1 MKNKALLFTVILSSL
16 FLFAGWGAVGHKL
29 INRKSIQFFPAQMNA
44 FQYWRDSLAAHG
56 SDADYRKSSDPTE
69 QYRHYIDID
78 RYPEFIL
85 NHRIPQTLDSLI
97 ALHGLTFV
105 TTNGLLPFAIIAYTD
120 SLKNYFLQHNWQM
133 AMLRAADV
141 GHYVADAH
149 QPLHIT
155 QWYDGWSTFSDGIH
169 SRYETG
175 LINRDSA
182 FIQYPGD
189 SISYISNINQYAFDI
204 VYNNYKFIDSVY
216 RCDSIAHAIAGNT
229 NSSQYYQEFWNRAG
243 NFTIML
249 FKNASKSLASLIYT
263 AWVNAGSPLPTGIL
277 PITENVNGFKLHQ
290 NYPNPFNPST
300 KIKFDIPSSSNVKL
314 SVFDITGRQVA
325 SLVNDRLSQ
334 GSYEYEFK
342 AIELPSGTYIYRLQT
357 DKYSDAKRMI
367 LIK

>member
-1 MKNKALLFTVILSSL
+1 MKNKALLFTVILSTL

-29 INRKSIQFFPAQMNA
+29 INRKSTQFFPAQMNV

-189 SISYISNINQYAFDI
+189 SIGYINNINQYAFDI

-216 RCDSIAHAIAGNT
+216 RCDSIAHTIAGNT
-229 NSSQYYQEFWNRAG
+229 NSTQYYQEFWNCAG

-249 FKNASKSLASLIYT
+249 FKNASKSLASLI
-263 AWVNAGSPLPTGIL
+263 
-277 PITENVNGFKLHQ
+277 
-290 NYPNPFNPST
+290 
-300 KIKFDIPSSSNVKL
+300 
-314 SVFDITGRQVA
+314 
-325 SLVNDRLSQ
+325 
-334 GSYEYEFK
+334 
-342 AIELPSGTYIYRLQT
+342 
-357 DKYSDAKRMI
+357 
-367 LIK
+367 